1 MFNRISMHWYNTVKC
16 IAFLRNIQINFRS
29 RVPLQWSFHQF
40 DKNAHDNGPTEKRLK
55 NKWKDVN
62 FGAQFRQTT
71 SISIN
76 RRSLRC
82 FMLMHFLWKKTPSQI
97 ICILPYS
104 WVVISGCCIVVSVC
118 ALSHKLRCRLC
129 VRMLFRWSIPGS
141 ATNVAAAAAT
151 TITKKNRPNAYG
163 KSV

>member
-62 FGAQFRQTT
+62 LARSFDKPLRFQSIDVLFGVLCLCIFGGKKRHLKLFAYCL
-71 SISIN
+71 I
-76 RRSLRC
+76 LEWW
-82 FMLMHFLWKKTPSQI
+82 FL
-97 ICILPYS
+97 
-104 WVVISGCCIVVSVC
+104 VVVSSLVC
-118 ALSHKLRCRLC
+118 APCLINYGVGC
-129 VRMLFRWSIPGS
+129 VFECYFDDPYQAVQQM
-141 ATNVAAAAAT
+141 
-151 TITKKNRPNAYG
+151 
-163 KSV
+163 